1 MVIIIVSADTCYGWS
16 TALGG
21 ESEGQKNH
29 GKSLLVSRVLRP
41 SRGSKTLP
49 QGAASGRNKAERVEE
64 GEISA
69 DCHLCRWVFPVEVK
83 EGRSRRRWEGMLEVA
98 RRTQGRAEWTQMQ
111 LRNLHAEGA
120 WG

>member
-16 TALGG
+16 TMLGG

-29 GKSLLVSRVLRP
+29 GKSLLVSRVLRS

-64 GEISA
+64 GEISV
-69 DCHLCRWVFPVEVK
+69 DSVICVDGCSLWR
-83 EGRSRRRWEGMLEVA
+83 
-98 RRTQGRAEWTQMQ
+98 
-111 LRNLHAEGA
+111 
-120 WG
+120 